1 MTDPDFIKGG
11 DGFPKK
17 TLDIIAVGTGKGRS
31 MLPTSIKITS
41 AIFIN
46 LPHHPEN
53 YNHPETGRQN
63 FYSGLA
69 YETNQLGK
77 CASAVI
83 QELINEFAY
92 DDSLIKVEDL
102 RKLIEVLKD
111 D

>member
-1 MTDPDFIKGG
+1 MTNETQLKEMP
-11 DGFPKK
+11 
-17 TLDIIAVGTGKGRS
+17 A
-31 MLPTSIKITS
+31 SIKITS
-41 AIFIN
+41 AIFLN

-53 YNHPETGRQN
+53 CNHPEIGRQN

-69 YETNQLGK
+69 YETNQLRK

-102 RKLIEVLKD
+102 RKLIDELK
-111 D
+111 

>member
-1 MTDPDFIKGG
+1 MTEQGYKLKLKEMP
-11 DGFPKK
+11 
-17 TLDIIAVGTGKGRS
+17 A
-31 MLPTSIKITS
+31 SIKITS

-53 YNHPETGRQN
+53 RNHPETGRQN
-63 FYSGLA
+63 FFSGLA

-92 DDSLIKVEDL
+92 DDVIKVEDL
-102 RKLIEVLKD
+102 LKLIEELK
-111 D
+111 

>member
-1 MTDPDFIKGG
+1 MKYSMTEPEYKLKLKEM
-11 DGFPKK
+11 P
-17 TLDIIAVGTGKGRS
+17 A
-31 MLPTSIKITS
+31 SIKITS

-53 YNHPETGRQN
+53 CNHPETGRQN

-69 YETNQLGK
+69 YERNQLGK

-92 DDSLIKVEDL
+92 DDVIKVEDL
-102 RKLIEVLKD
+102 RKLIEELK
-111 D
+111 

>member
-1 MTDPDFIKGG
+1 MIEEEYKLKLKEMP
-11 DGFPKK
+11 
-17 TLDIIAVGTGKGRS
+17 A
-31 MLPTSIKITS
+31 SIKITS

-53 YNHPETGRQN
+53 CNHPETGRQN
-63 FYSGLA
+63 FFSGLA

-92 DDSLIKVEDL
+92 DDVIKVEDL
-102 RKLIEVLKD
+102 RKLIEEFKND
-111 D
+111 